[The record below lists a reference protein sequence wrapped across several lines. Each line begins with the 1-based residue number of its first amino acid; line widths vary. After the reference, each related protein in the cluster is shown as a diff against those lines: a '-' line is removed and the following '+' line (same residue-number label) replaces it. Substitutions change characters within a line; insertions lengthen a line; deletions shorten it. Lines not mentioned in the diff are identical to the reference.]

1 MLDTSKTAPSV
12 DAWLRQAKADPT
24 AAECGMY
31 LTHNGVVRATPKAE
45 ARGVETDGVEPGKK
59 VGGMIFGY
67 DAAKVQAAIE
77 DAHAMP
83 GIKYVRVWLA
93 DGQLAV
99 GDDIMFVLIG
109 GDIRPNVVDALQ
121 ALVEIIKNECVTEIE
136 CEA

>member
-12 DAWLRQAKADPT
+12 DAWLREAKANPT

-31 LTHNGVVRATPKAE
+31 LTHNGTVRATPKSE
-45 ARGVETDGVEPGKK
+45 ARGVETDGVAPGKK
-59 VGGMIFGY
+59 VGDMLFSY
-67 DAAKVQAAIE
+67 DAAKVQSAFE
-77 DAHAMP
+77 SSLAMP

-109 GDIRPNVVDALQ
+109 GDIRPRVVDALQ
-121 ALVEIIKNECVTEIE
+121 ALVGTIKNECVSEIE
-136 CEA
+136 REA

>member
-1 MLDTSKTAPSV
+1 MLDTGKTAPSV
-12 DAWLRQAKADPT
+12 DAWLRQAKADPS

-67 DAAKVQAAIE
+67 DAAKVKAAIE
-77 DAHAMP
+77 DANAMP

-136 CEA
+136 REA

>member
-12 DAWLRQAKADPT
+12 DAWLREAKADPT

-31 LTHNGVVRATPKAE
+31 LTHNGTVRVTPKSE
-45 ARGVETDGVEPGKK
+45 ARGVETDGVAPSKK
-59 VGGMIFGY
+59 VGGMLFSY
-67 DAAKVQAAIE
+67 DAAKVQATIE
-77 DAHAMP
+77 STLAMP

-109 GDIRPNVVDALQ
+109 GDVRPRVVDALQ
-121 ALVEIIKNECVTEIE
+121 ALVGTIKNECVSEIE
-136 CEA
+136 REA

>member
-1 MLDTSKTAPSV
+1 MFDTSKTAPSV
-12 DAWLRQAKADPT
+12 DAWLRQAKADPS

-45 ARGVETDGVEPGKK
+45 ARGVETDGVAPGKK
-59 VGGMIFGY
+59 VGGMVFGY
-67 DAAKVQAAIE
+67 DAVKVQAAIE
-77 DAHAMP
+77 DAHTMP

-93 DGQLAV
+93 DGQLTV

-121 ALVEIIKNECVTEIE
+121 ALVETIKNECVTEIE

>member
-12 DAWLRQAKADPT
+12 DAWLRQAKAAPS

-67 DAAKVQAAIE
+67 DAAKVKAAIE

>member
-12 DAWLRQAKADPT
+12 DAWLREAKADPT

-31 LTHNGVVRATPKAE
+31 LTHNGTVRVTPKSE
-45 ARGVETDGVEPGKK
+45 ARGVETDGVAPGKK
-59 VGGMIFGY
+59 VGGILFSY
-67 DAAKVQAAIE
+67 DAAKVQATIE
-77 DAHAMP
+77 STLAMP

-109 GDIRPNVVDALQ
+109 GDVRPRVVDALQ
-121 ALVEIIKNECVTEIE
+121 ALVGTIKNECVSEIE
-136 CEA
+136 REA